1 MLSRFAAVFA
11 AVGLALPLALVAPG
25 SDRAASA
32 AEHEGPS
39 WRHGAALMGEPRYAP
54 GFEHFDYVNPD
65 APKGGL
71 LRLGMMGTF
80 DNFNPIVAGIRGDL
94 AAGIGLVYETLTTSS
109 LDEPATE
116 YGLIAEAMRYPED
129 YSSVTFRLNPDARW
143 HDGEPITVRDVI
155 WSFEVQKEANP
166 MYAFYY
172 RNVVGAEE
180 TGEREVTFRF
190 DQANNRELPKIMG
203 QLLVLPEHWWT
214 AEGRSPDATTLD
226 RPLGSGPYRLASH
239 IAGRTVVYERV
250 PDAWANDLNVN
261 VGKNNLG
268 TIRYEYFRDETVLLE
283 AFKADQIDF
292 RVENVARNW
301 ATAYDFPAREQG
313 RVILESFPINHRG
326 VMQAFVFNL
335 RQERFQDPR
344 VRRAF
349 NLAFD
354 FDDINRT
361 IFFSAYERVSSFF
374 HGTELAS
381 SGLPE
386 GLELEIL
393 EEFRGQIPDG
403 VFEVEYTNPDHST
416 PQLKRD
422 NLREAVR
429 LLGEAGYE
437 LRGRQM
443 VDTRTGR
450 PLRLEF
456 LNFQPTHERYALPY
470 AQALARI
477 GVTLDV
483 RIVDPAQYQNR
494 LRSFDFDMITALW
507 AQSLSPGNEQRNM
520 WGSQAAD
527 RAGSQNYAGIGDPAI
542 DALIE
547 RVIFAR
553 DREELVA
560 ATRALDRVL
569 LHHEFVVPQWA
580 SGEQRTARWDRFSRP
595 DALPEYGASAFP
607 TVWWYD
613 EERARRAGRAQ

>member
-1 MLSRFAAVFA
+1 MQPRFAALAFA
-11 AVGLALPLALVAPG
+11 VALPLALVAPG
-25 SDRAASA
+25 AAALA
-32 AEHEGPS
+32 AEEGPA
-39 WRHGAALMGEPRYAP
+39 WRHGAALMGEPRYEP
-54 GFEHFDYVNPD
+54 GFPHFDYVNPD

-71 LRLGMMGTF
+71 LRLGALGSF

-94 AAGIGLVYETLTTSS
+94 AAGIGLVYETLTTSA

-116 YGLIAEAMRYPED
+116 YGLIAEAMHYPED
-129 YSSVTFRLNPDARW
+129 YSSVTFRLNPNARW
-143 HDGEPITVRDVI
+143 HDGEPIRVSDVI

-214 AEGRSPDATTLD
+214 APGRSPSATTLEP
-226 RPLGSGPYRLASH
+226 PLGSGPYRLATH
-239 IAGRTVVYERV
+239 VAGRSVVYERV

-261 VGKNNLG
+261 VGKNNFG
-268 TIRYEYFRDETVLLE
+268 TIRYEYFRDATVLLE
-283 AFKADQIDF
+283 AFKADQVDF
-292 RVENVARNW
+292 RNENVARNW
-301 ATAYDFPAREQG
+301 ATAYDFPARAEG
-313 RVILESFPINHRG
+313 RVVLESFPINSTG
-326 VMQAFVFNL
+326 IMQAYVLNL

-393 EEFRGQIPDG
+393 EEFRGQIPDS
-403 VFEVEYTNPDHST
+403 VFEVEYRNPDHTT
-416 PQLKRD
+416 PQAKRD

-429 LLGEAGYE
+429 LLQEAGYE

-450 PLRLEF
+450 PLTLEF
-456 LNFQPTHERYALPY
+456 LGFQSTDERHALPY
-470 AQALARI
+470 SQALARI
-477 GVTLDV
+477 GVTMNV

-494 LRSFDFDMITALW
+494 LRSFDFDMITSLW
-507 AQSLSPGNEQRNM
+507 AQSLSPGNEQRNY
-520 WGSQAAD
+520 WGSEAAN
-527 RAGSQNYAGIGDPAI
+527 RPGSDNHIGVQDPAI

-569 LHHEFVVPQWA
+569 LHKELVVPQWTLR
-580 SGEQRTARWDRFSRP
+580 EQRIARWDRFSRP
-595 DALPEYGASAFP
+595 DELPEYGASAFP
-607 TVWWYD
+607 TVWWFD
-613 EERARRAGRAQ
+613 EEKARRAGRAQ